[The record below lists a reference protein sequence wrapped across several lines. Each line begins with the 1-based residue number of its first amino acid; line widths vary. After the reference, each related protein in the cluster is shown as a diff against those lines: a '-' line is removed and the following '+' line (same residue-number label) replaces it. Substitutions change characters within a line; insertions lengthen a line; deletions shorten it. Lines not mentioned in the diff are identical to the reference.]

1 MLARLTAAALAA
13 VLASPSPAPTPL
25 KTISHLRVLR
35 LCTGLRRSIY
45 PAVGRVLQDDKVI
58 AQSRPLFQDY
68 VKQSATSTQPA
79 VDLDVVR
86 LERLIDPLV
95 KNTQAIERL
104 LNDPIYPLHAVSQS
118 DQDLLDMRTR
128 LQEVL
133 AQQKRALDLVSGFVD
148 TQQMGELQNAGH
160 EYDSATAPNRQSSP
174 PPSAPTS
181 PPNDILSAGIPNP
194 QRSNDPRFTP
204 TNSLVGYNPLNGFD
218 EQMEAYQQTITTS
231 EDAASKII
239 LKVVPECG
247 GHVP

>member
-1 MLARLTAAALAA
+1 MTAALLAA
-13 VLASPSPAPTPL
+13 VLTSPTPAPTPL
-25 KTISHLRVLR
+25 KTISHLHVLR
-35 LCTGLRRSIY
+35 MCTGLRRSIY
-45 PAVGRVLQDDKVI
+45 PAVGRVLQNDKVI
-58 AQSRPLFQDY
+58 ADSRPLFQDY
-68 VKQSATSTQPA
+68 VKQSATNTQAA

-104 LNDPIYPLHAVSQS
+104 LNDPIYPLHAASQS
-118 DQDLLDMRTR
+118 EQDLLDMRTH
-128 LQEVL
+128 LQDVL

-160 EYDSATAPNRQSSP
+160 EFDSATAPDKQSSP
-174 PPSAPTS
+174 PPQAAPTTA
-181 PPNDILSAGIPNP
+181 PNDILSAGIPNP

-204 TNSLVGYNPLNGFD
+204 TDSLEGYNPLNGFD
-218 EQMEAYQQTITTS
+218 QQMGSYQQTIAAS

-239 LKVVPECG
+239 FKVVPECG